1 MTTSWAA
8 AAPARTGGSREADRP
23 RRRSRVTYPGPVST
37 RPSSL
42 SSSLRQLGPVKVV
55 GLVTIV
61 VVTVVLVWAVLD
73 VRSLLAQAPAAQV
86 AAGPDA
92 SAGARGST
100 TERQVAV
107 TVTFSGTGPFNA
119 TVVDAS
125 KRERTFRSGG
135 EDVKVT
141 RVYEGAGPYVLASV
155 QTTGN
160 ATVRC
165 RVAVD
170 GRQTSSTEQSGLYA
184 QTVCA
189 G

>member
-1 MTTSWAA
+1 M
-8 AAPARTGGSREADRP
+8 
-23 RRRSRVTYPGPVST
+23 RSRADGLST
-37 RPSSL
+37 T
-42 SSSLRQLGPVKVV
+42 LRRLGPLRLV
-55 GLVTIV
+55 GLSTIV

-73 VRSLLAQAPAAQV
+73 VRSLMAEPPATAAV
-86 AAGPDA
+86 AATDGTSGSD
-92 SAGARGST
+92 GARGST
-100 TERQVAV
+100 TQEQVAV

-125 KRERTFRSGG
+125 KRERTFTSSG
-135 EDVKVT
+135 EDVEVT

-155 QTTGN
+155 QTTVD

-165 RVAVD
+165 RVDVD
-170 GRQTSSTEQSGLYA
+170 GKQASATTQSGLYA